1 MAHKKAAGSAKNLR
15 DSQPK
20 YRGIKLFGG
29 QKAVAWN
36 IIVRQK
42 GSKYE
47 CGANTYLA
55 SDFTIHAAKNGIVMF
70 KQKNFKRF
78 DGRTYLKTV
87 VYVSTEE
94 PKIEKKIPAKK
105 EAVKTEK
112 KVEEKVEKAEI
123 KAEESKTTKTKT
135 PATKAT
141 TKKATAPKKTTE
153 KKVVEKKT
161 ATKKTTTKKVAE
173 KKTTEKK
180 PVAKK
185 TTTKKVE
192 KAE

>member
-1 MAHKKAAGSAKNLR
+1 MAHKKAAGAAKNLR

-36 IIVRQK
+36 IIVRQN

-55 SDFTIHAAKNGIVMF
+55 SDFSIHAATDGIVMF

-87 VYVSTEE
+87 VYVA
-94 PKIEKKIPAKK
+94 P
-105 EAVKTEK
+105 EAEVKAEK
-112 KVEEKVEKAEI
+112 KVPTKKAATKAEAKKEEKVEAKEEAPKAEK
-123 KAEESKTTKTKT
+123 KA
-135 PATKAT
+135 PAKKAAAPKKAPAKKATAEKKPTAKKAT
-141 TKKATAPKKTTE
+141 TKKAE
-153 KKVVEKKT
+153 
-161 ATKKTTTKKVAE
+161 
-173 KKTTEKK
+173 
-180 PVAKK
+180 
-185 TTTKKVE
+185 
-192 KAE
+192 

>member
-1 MAHKKAAGSAKNLR
+1 MAHKKAAGAAKNLR

-36 IIVRQK
+36 IIVRQN

-55 SDFTIHAAKNGIVMF
+55 SDFSIHAATDGIVMF

-87 VYVSTEE
+87 VYVAPEAE
-94 PKIEKKIPAKK
+94 VKAEKKAPAKK
-105 EAVKTEK
+105 TAPKAEAKKEEKIEVKEEAKAEK
-112 KVEEKVEKAEI
+112 KAPAKKAAAPK
-123 KAEESKTTKTKT
+123 KA
-135 PATKAT
+135 PA
-141 TKKATAPKKTTE
+141 KKATA
-153 KKVVEKKT
+153 
-161 ATKKTTTKKVAE
+161 
-173 KKTTEKK
+173 EKK
-180 PVAKK
+180 PAAKK
-185 TTTKKVE
+185 TTTKK
-192 KAE
+192 AE

>member
-1 MAHKKAAGSAKNLR
+1 MAHKKAAGAAKNLR

-36 IIVRQK
+36 IIVRQN

-55 SDFTIHAAKNGIVMF
+55 SDFSIHAATDGIVMF

-87 VYVSTEE
+87 VYVALEAE
-94 PKIEKKIPAKK
+94 VKAEKKAPAKK
-105 EAVKTEK
+105 A
-112 KVEEKVEKAEI
+112 A
-123 KAEESKTTKTKT
+123 T
-135 PATKAT
+135 P
-141 TKKATAPKKTTE
+141 KKATA
-153 KKVVEKKT
+153 
-161 ATKKTTTKKVAE
+161 
-173 KKTTEKK
+173 EKK
-180 PVAKK
+180 PTAKK
-185 TTTKKVE
+185 TTAKKEE

>member
-1 MAHKKAAGSAKNLR
+1 MAHKKAAGAAKNLR

-36 IIVRQK
+36 IIVRQN

-55 SDFTIHAAKNGIVMF
+55 SDFSIHAATDGIVMF

-87 VYVSTEE
+87 VYVTPEAE
-94 PKIEKKIPAKK
+94 VKAEKKAPAKK
-105 EAVKTEK
+105 AAPKAEAK
-112 KVEEKVEKAEI
+112 KEEKVEVKEEVKAE
-123 KAEESKTTKTKT
+123 
-135 PATKAT
+135 
-141 TKKATAPKKTTE
+141 KKATTE
-153 KKVVEKKT
+153 KKAPAKKTTTATKKPAATKT
-161 ATKKTTTKKVAE
+161 ATKKA
-173 KKTTEKK
+173 
-180 PVAKK
+180 PAKK
-185 TTTKKVE
+185 AT

>member
-1 MAHKKAAGSAKNLR
+1 MAHKKAAGAAKNLR

-36 IIVRQK
+36 IIVRQN

-55 SDFTIHAAKNGIVMF
+55 SDFSIHAATDGIVMF
-70 KQKNFKRF
+70 KQKNFRRF
-78 DGRTYLKTV
+78 DWRTYLKTV

-94 PKIEKKIPAKK
+94 PKAEKKAPAKK
-105 EAVKTEK
+105 AAAPKAEVKK
-112 KVEEKVEKAEI
+112 EEKVEKKEEAP
-123 KAEESKTTKTKT
+123 KAE
-135 PATKAT
+135 
-141 TKKATAPKKTTE
+141 KKAPAKKAAAPKKE
-153 KKVVEKKT
+153 P
-161 ATKKTTTKKVAE
+161 AT
-173 KKTTEKK
+173 K

-185 TTTKKVE
+185 TTAAKATTKKAPAKKAT

>member
-1 MAHKKAAGSAKNLR
+1 MAHKKAAGAAKNLR

-36 IIVRQK
+36 IIVRQN

-55 SDFTIHAAKNGIVMF
+55 SDFSIHAATDGIVMF
-70 KQKNFKRF
+70 KPKRFKRF

-87 VYVSTEE
+87 VYVAPEAE
-94 PKIEKKIPAKK
+94 VKAEKKAPAKK
-105 EAVKTEK
+105 AAPKAEAKKEEKTEAK
-112 KVEEKVEKAEI
+112 EEAAKAE
-123 KAEESKTTKTKT
+123 
-135 PATKAT
+135 
-141 TKKATAPKKTTE
+141 KKAPAKKATTE
-153 KKVVEKKT
+153 KKP
-161 ATKKTTTKKVAE
+161 ATKKTT
-173 KKTTEKK
+173 
-180 PVAKK
+180 AKK
-185 TTTKKVE
+185 EE

>member
-1 MAHKKAAGSAKNLR
+1 MAHKKAAGAAKNLR

-29 QKAVAWN
+29 QRAVAWN
-36 IIVRQK
+36 IIVRQN

-55 SDFTIHAAKNGIVMF
+55 SDFSIHAATDGIVMF

-94 PKIEKKIPAKK
+94 PKTEKKAPTKK
-105 EAVKTEK
+105 EAPKTEAK
-112 KVEEKVEKAEI
+112 KEEKVEAKEETPKAE
-123 KAEESKTTKTKT
+123 
-135 PATKAT
+135 
-141 TKKATAPKKTTE
+141 KKAPAKKAVAPKKGTT
-153 KKVVEKKT
+153 
-161 ATKKTTTKKVAE
+161 
-173 KKTTEKK
+173 
-180 PVAKK
+180 AKK
-185 TTTKKVE
+185 TTATKPAAKKAPAKK

>member
-1 MAHKKAAGSAKNLR
+1 MAHKKAAGAAKNLR

-36 IIVRQK
+36 IIVRQN

-55 SDFTIHAAKNGIVMF
+55 SDFSIHAATDGIVMF

-87 VYVSTEE
+87 VYVAPEAE
-94 PKIEKKIPAKK
+94 VKAEKKSPAKK
-105 EAVKTEK
+105 AAPKAEAK
-112 KVEEKVEKAEI
+112 KEEKVEAKEEKKEVKAEKKEEK
-123 KAEESKTTKTKT
+123 KA
-135 PATKAT
+135 PAKKAT
-141 TKKATAPKKTTE
+141 TAAKKPAAT
-153 KKVVEKKT
+153 KT
-161 ATKKTTTKKVAE
+161 ATKKA
-173 KKTTEKK
+173 
-180 PVAKK
+180 PAKK
-185 TTTKKVE
+185 AA

>member
-1 MAHKKAAGSAKNLR
+1 MAHKKAAGAAKNLR

-36 IIVRQK
+36 IIVRQN

-55 SDFTIHAAKNGIVMF
+55 SDFSIHAACDGIVMF

-87 VYVSTEE
+87 VYVSTEA
-94 PKIEKKIPAKK
+94 PKVEKKAPAKK
-105 EAVKTEK
+105 VEAK
-112 KVEEKVEKAEI
+112 KEEKVEAKEEIKEEKKAEK
-123 KAEESKTTKTKT
+123 KA
-135 PATKAT
+135 PAKKAT
-141 TKKATAPKKTTE
+141 TA
-153 KKVVEKKT
+153 
-161 ATKKTTTKKVAE
+161 
-173 KKTTEKK
+173 KK
-180 PVAKK
+180 PAAKPAAKK
-185 TTTKKVE
+185 TTAKKEE

>member
-1 MAHKKAAGSAKNLR
+1 MAHKKAAGAAKNLR

-36 IIVRQK
+36 IIVRQN

-55 SDFTIHAAKNGIVMF
+55 SDFSIHAATDGIVMF

-87 VYVSTEE
+87 VYVAPEAE
-94 PKIEKKIPAKK
+94 VKVEKKTPAKK
-105 EAVKTEK
+105 AAPKA
-112 KVEEKVEKAEI
+112 EEKVEAKEEAPKAEK
-123 KAEESKTTKTKT
+123 KA
-135 PATKAT
+135 PAKKAAAPKKET
-141 TKKATAPKKTTE
+141 AEKKPAAKKATAKKE
-153 KKVVEKKT
+153 
-161 ATKKTTTKKVAE
+161 
-173 KKTTEKK
+173 
-180 PVAKK
+180 
-185 TTTKKVE
+185 E

>member
-1 MAHKKAAGSAKNLR
+1 MAHKKAAGAAKNLR

-36 IIVRQK
+36 IIVRQN

-55 SDFTIHAAKNGIVMF
+55 SDFSIHAATDGIVMF
-70 KQKNFKRF
+70 KQKNFRRF

-87 VYVSTEE
+87 VYVAPETEV
-94 PKIEKKIPAKK
+94 KVEKKAP
-105 EAVKTEK
+105 TK
-112 KVEEKVEKAEI
+112 KVEAPKAEVKKEEKVEVKEEVKEETP
-123 KAEESKTTKTKT
+123 KAEEKAPAKKT
-135 PATKAT
+135 
-141 TKKATAPKKTTE
+141 TAPKK
-153 KKVVEKKT
+153 
-161 ATKKTTTKKVAE
+161 A
-173 KKTTEKK
+173 
-180 PVAKK
+180 PAKK
-185 TTTKKVE
+185 TTAEKKPAAKKAPAKKVK

>member
-1 MAHKKAAGSAKNLR
+1 MAHKKAAGAAKNLR

-36 IIVRQK
+36 IIVRQN

-55 SDFTIHAAKNGIVMF
+55 SDFSIHAATDGIVMF
-70 KQKNFKRF
+70 KQKNFRRF
-78 DGRTYLKTV
+78 DWRTYLKTV

-94 PKIEKKIPAKK
+94 PKVEKKAPAKK
-105 EAVKTEK
+105 VEAPKAEK
-112 KVEEKVEKAEI
+112 KA
-123 KAEESKTTKTKT
+123 
-135 PATKAT
+135 PA
-141 TKKATAPKKTTE
+141 KKAAAPKKETT
-153 KKVVEKKT
+153 
-161 ATKKTTTKKVAE
+161 
-173 KKTTEKK
+173 
-180 PVAKK
+180 AKK
-185 TTTKKVE
+185 TTAAKPAAKKAPAKK

>member
-1 MAHKKAAGSAKNLR
+1 MAHKKAAGAAKNLR

-29 QKAVAWN
+29 QKAIAWN
-36 IIVRQK
+36 IIVRQN

-55 SDFTIHAAKNGIVMF
+55 SDFSIHAATDGIVMF

-87 VYVSTEE
+87 VYVAPEAE
-94 PKIEKKIPAKK
+94 VKVEKKASAKK
-105 EAVKTEK
+105 VEAPKAEAK
-112 KVEEKVEKAEI
+112 KEEKVEAKKEVKEEAPKAEK
-123 KAEESKTTKTKT
+123 KAPGKKAAT
-135 PATKAT
+135 P
-141 TKKATAPKKTTE
+141 KKATA
-153 KKVVEKKT
+153 
-161 ATKKTTTKKVAE
+161 
-173 KKTTEKK
+173 EKK
-180 PVAKK
+180 PTAKK
-185 TTTKKVE
+185 TTAKKEE

>member
-1 MAHKKAAGSAKNLR
+1 MAHKKAAGAAKNLR

-36 IIVRQK
+36 IIVRQN

-55 SDFTIHAAKNGIVMF
+55 SDFSIHAATDGIVMF

-87 VYVSTEE
+87 VYVAPEAE
-94 PKIEKKIPAKK
+94 VKAERKAPAKK
-105 EAVKTEK
+105 AAPKAESK
-112 KVEEKVEKAEI
+112 KEEKVEAKE
-123 KAEESKTTKTKT
+123 
-135 PATKAT
+135 
-141 TKKATAPKKTTE
+141 
-153 KKVVEKKT
+153 
-161 ATKKTTTKKVAE
+161 E
-173 KKTTEKK
+173 KKTT
-180 PVAKK
+180 AKK
-185 TTTKKVE
+185 AAAPKKETAAKAPAKKSTAKKEE

>member
-1 MAHKKAAGSAKNLR
+1 MAHKKAAGAAKNLR

-36 IIVRQK
+36 IIVRQN

-55 SDFTIHAAKNGIVMF
+55 SDFSIHAATDGIVMF

-87 VYVSTEE
+87 VYVAPETEV
-94 PKIEKKIPAKK
+94 KAEKKAPAKKVEAPKAEAKKEEKVEVKEEAKAEKKAPAKK
-105 EAVKTEK
+105 EA
-112 KVEEKVEKAEI
+112 
-123 KAEESKTTKTKT
+123 
-135 PATKAT
+135 
-141 TKKATAPKKTTE
+141 APKKTTAKPAAKRTTAAKAPAKKAPAKKE
-153 KKVVEKKT
+153 KK
-161 ATKKTTTKKVAE
+161 AE
-173 KKTTEKK
+173 
-180 PVAKK
+180 
-185 TTTKKVE
+185 
-192 KAE
+192 

>member
-1 MAHKKAAGSAKNLR
+1 MAHKKAAGAAKNLR

-36 IIVRQK
+36 IIVRQN

-55 SDFTIHAAKNGIVMF
+55 SDFSIHAASDGIVMF

-87 VYVSTEE
+87 VYVAPEAE
-94 PKIEKKIPAKK
+94 VKAEKKAPAKK
-105 EAVKTEK
+105 AAPKAEAK
-112 KVEEKVEKAEI
+112 KEEKVEAKEDAPKAEK
-123 KAEESKTTKTKT
+123 KA
-135 PATKAT
+135 PAKKAAAP
-141 TKKATAPKKTTE
+141 KKAPAAKATAKKST
-153 KKVVEKKT
+153 
-161 ATKKTTTKKVAE
+161 
-173 KKTTEKK
+173 
-180 PVAKK
+180 AKK
-185 TTTKKVE
+185 EE

>member
-1 MAHKKAAGSAKNLR
+1 MAHKKAAGAAKNLR

-36 IIVRQK
+36 IIVRQN

-55 SDFTIHAAKNGIVMF
+55 SDFSIHAATDGIVMF
-70 KQKNFKRF
+70 KPKRFKRF

-87 VYVSTEE
+87 VYVAPETE
-94 PKIEKKIPAKK
+94 
-105 EAVKTEK
+105 VKTEK
-112 KVEEKVEKAEI
+112 KAPAKKASPKVEEKAETKEEASKVEKSAPAKKAAAPKKETAE
-123 KAEESKTTKTKT
+123 KK
-135 PATKAT
+135 PAA
-141 TKKATAPKKTTE
+141 KKATAKKE
-153 KKVVEKKT
+153 
-161 ATKKTTTKKVAE
+161 
-173 KKTTEKK
+173 
-180 PVAKK
+180 
-185 TTTKKVE
+185 E

>member
-1 MAHKKAAGSAKNLR
+1 MAHKKAAGAAKNLR

-36 IIVRQK
+36 IIVRQN

-55 SDFTIHAAKNGIVMF
+55 SDFSIHAATDGIVMF

-87 VYVSTEE
+87 VYVAPE
-94 PKIEKKIPAKK
+94 
-105 EAVKTEK
+105 
-112 KVEEKVEKAEI
+112 AEI
-123 KAEESKTTKTKT
+123 KAEKKTAAKKAVPKAEVKKEEKAEAKEET
-135 PATKAT
+135 PKAEKKAPAKKAVAP
-141 TKKATAPKKTTE
+141 KKATA
-153 KKVVEKKT
+153 
-161 ATKKTTTKKVAE
+161 
-173 KKTTEKK
+173 EKK

-185 TTTKKVE
+185 TTAKKEE

>member
-1 MAHKKAAGSAKNLR
+1 MAHKKAAGAAKNLR

-36 IIVRQK
+36 IIVRQN

-55 SDFTIHAAKNGIVMF
+55 SDFSIHAATDGIVMF

-87 VYVSTEE
+87 VYVAPETEV
-94 PKIEKKIPAKK
+94 KAEKKAPAKKVEAPKAEAKKEEKVEVKEEAKAEKKAPAKKAAAPKKAPVKKATAEKKPAAKRTTAAKAPAKKAPAKK
-105 EAVKTEK
+105 EK
-112 KVEEKVEKAEI
+112 KAE
-123 KAEESKTTKTKT
+123 
-135 PATKAT
+135 
-141 TKKATAPKKTTE
+141 
-153 KKVVEKKT
+153 
-161 ATKKTTTKKVAE
+161 
-173 KKTTEKK
+173 
-180 PVAKK
+180 
-185 TTTKKVE
+185 
-192 KAE
+192 

>member
-1 MAHKKAAGSAKNLR
+1 MAHKKAAGAAKNLR

-36 IIVRQK
+36 IIVRQN

-55 SDFTIHAAKNGIVMF
+55 SDFSIHAATDGIVMF

-87 VYVSTEE
+87 VYVAPEAE
-94 PKIEKKIPAKK
+94 VKAEKKAPAKK
-105 EAVKTEK
+105 AEAPKVEAK
-112 KVEEKVEKAEI
+112 KEEKVEAKEEKKEVKAEK
-123 KAEESKTTKTKT
+123 KAATEKKA
-135 PATKAT
+135 PAKKAAAP
-141 TKKATAPKKTTE
+141 KKATAAKKPAAKKTT
-153 KKVVEKKT
+153 
-161 ATKKTTTKKVAE
+161 ATKTTTKKA
-173 KKTTEKK
+173 
-180 PVAKK
+180 PAKK
-185 TTTKKVE
+185 AT

>member
-1 MAHKKAAGSAKNLR
+1 MAHKKAAGAAKNLR

-36 IIVRQK
+36 IIVRQN

-55 SDFTIHAAKNGIVMF
+55 SDFSIHAATDGIVMF

-87 VYVSTEE
+87 VYVAPEAE
-94 PKIEKKIPAKK
+94 VKAEKKVPAKK
-105 EAVKTEK
+105 TAPKAEAK
-112 KVEEKVEKAEI
+112 KEEKVEAKEEAPKAE
-123 KAEESKTTKTKT
+123 KK
-135 PATKAT
+135 PAAKKAT
-141 TKKATAPKKTTE
+141 TPKKT
-153 KKVVEKKT
+153 
-161 ATKKTTTKKVAE
+161 
-173 KKTTEKK
+173 TTEKK
-180 PVAKK
+180 PAAKK
-185 TTTKKVE
+185 TTTKK
-192 KAE
+192 AE

>member
-1 MAHKKAAGSAKNLR
+1 MAHKKAAGAAKNLR

-36 IIVRQK
+36 IIIRQN

-55 SDFTIHAAKNGIVMF
+55 SDFSIHAATDGIVMF

-87 VYVSTEE
+87 VYVAPEAEVKS
-94 PKIEKKIPAKK
+94 EKKTTAKKAAPKAEAKK
-105 EAVKTEK
+105 EEKVKAKEEAPKAEVKSEK
-112 KVEEKVEKAEI
+112 KTTAKKA
-123 KAEESKTTKTKT
+123 AA
-135 PATKAT
+135 P
-141 TKKATAPKKTTE
+141 KKATAD
-153 KKVVEKKT
+153 
-161 ATKKTTTKKVAE
+161 
-173 KKTTEKK
+173 KK
-180 PVAKK
+180 PAAKK
-185 TTTKKVE
+185 TTAKKEE

>member
-1 MAHKKAAGSAKNLR
+1 MAHKKAAGAAKNLR

-36 IIVRQK
+36 IIVRQN

-55 SDFTIHAAKNGIVMF
+55 SDFSIHAATDGIVMF

-87 VYVSTEE
+87 VYVTPEAE
-94 PKIEKKIPAKK
+94 VKTEKKAPAKK
-105 EAVKTEK
+105 EAPKAETK
-112 KVEEKVEKAEI
+112 KEEKVEAKEEAPKAE
-123 KAEESKTTKTKT
+123 KKT
-135 PATKAT
+135 PAKKAAAP
-141 TKKATAPKKTTE
+141 KKATA
-153 KKVVEKKT
+153 
-161 ATKKTTTKKVAE
+161 
-173 KKTTEKK
+173 EKK
-180 PVAKK
+180 PAAKK
-185 TTTKKVE
+185 TTAKKAE